1 MKKRKLWGKIFLGLV
16 ILGIL
21 ALMIADKVVISFA
34 EERVFEEVDEVPENR
49 VALLLGTS
57 KYVPDGRLNLFY
69 LYRIEAAVELY
80 SSGKVEF
87 ILISGDNSV
96 EHYNEPETMRDD
108 LVAEGVPFEKI
119 YLDYAGFR
127 TLDSVVRAKE
137 IFGLESFT
145 VVSQQ
150 FHNER
155 AIFLGSFYDLD
166 IVGYNAQ
173 DVAAV
178 RSLRVVLREK
188 LARLYMMFDLLR
200 GTDPKFLGE
209 TIEIN

>member
-1 MKKRKLWGKIFLGLV
+1 MKWGLIFLASAFSV
-16 ILGIL
+16 VA
-21 ALMIADKVVISFA
+21 ALWWSNFTVMHHA
-34 EERVFEEVDEVPENR
+34 EGRVYDDVELIPENR

-57 KYVPDGRLNLFY
+57 KYVWDGRLNLFY
-69 LYRIEAAVELY
+69 LYRIQAAADLY
-80 SSGKVEF
+80 NAGKVEF
-87 ILISGDNSV
+87 ILISGDNGTV
-96 EHYNEPETMRDD
+96 EYNEPEAMRDD
-108 LVAEGVPFEKI
+108 LVAKGVPLEKI

-155 AIFLGSFYDLD
+155 AIYLGTHYDLD
-166 IVGYNAQ
+166 VIGYNAQ
-173 DVAAV
+173 DVDAAI
-178 RSLRVVLREK
+178 SMRVILREK
-188 LARLYMMFDLLR
+188 LARLYMMIDLLR

-209 TIEIN
+209 EIEIK